1 MRLPGVPTYVSIER
15 RPFWSTTVTNEL
27 LAGAGFRVTRGK
39 FPEDCARSTMLMPS
53 HTRGRSAPKI
63 GGEAGMTTFVVG
75 FGCGIAATIW
85 VQRLFVAIKARRERI
100 LNDRER

>member
-1 MRLPGVPTYVSIER
+1 MVYHGD
-15 RPFWSTTVTNEL
+15 NEL
-27 LAGAGFRVTRGK
+27 LNGAGFRVTRGK
-39 FPEDCARSTMLMPS
+39 FPEDCARSAMLMPS
-53 HTRGRSAPKI
+53 HAGSRSAPKI
-63 GGEAGMTTFVVG
+63 GGEAKGMTTFVVG